1 MMVCSRRSEDE
12 YKSQG
17 IHEASISG
25 HFYLFWRKETGGWD
39 QTIIDLDV
47 FEYPCEAG

>member
-17 IHEASISG
+17 IHEASITQWAFL
-25 HFYLFWRKETGGWD
+25 HLFWRKETENTD
-39 QTIIDLDV
+39 ED
-47 FEYPCEAG
+47 